1 MYYVRYFELDAL
13 LATQA
18 EIEPYLQGLG
28 RLNEKEMN
36 IVHTRLEREVKR
48 GFTKIFLDEGHK
60 KYILVINKNVT
71 DIEEFRSKGRQK
83 DDAVREGWHKF
94 ELAYKRTQ
102 NKEQGNF
109 VLRAKLKDVS
119 MLTAFEK
126 LSNYLNEKYDSKIE
140 TELANLKM
148 VE

>member
-36 IVHTRLEREVKR
+36 IVHNRLEREVKK
-48 GFTKIFLDEGHK
+48 GFTKIFLDDGHK

-71 DIEEFRSKGRQK
+71 DIEVFRSKGREK
-83 DDAVREGWHKF
+83 DNVVREGWHKF
-94 ELAYKRTQ
+94 ELTYKRTQ
-102 NKEQGNF
+102 SEGQENF

-119 MLTAFEK
+119 ILTAFEK
-126 LSNYLNEKYDSKIE
+126 LSNYLNEKYNGEIE
-140 TELANLKM
+140 ADLTNLKM

>member
-18 EIEPYLQGLG
+18 EIEPFIKGLG
-28 RLNEKEMN
+28 RLNEKELN
-36 IVHTRLEREVKR
+36 IVHYRLEREVKK
-48 GFTKIFLDEGHK
+48 GFTKIFLDDGHK
-60 KYILVINKNVT
+60 KYILIINKNVT
-71 DIEEFRSKGRQK
+71 DIEVFRSKGKQK
-83 DDAVREGWHKF
+83 DDVVREGWHKF
-94 ELAYKRTQ
+94 ELSYKRTQ
-102 NKEQGNF
+102 DKEQESF

-126 LSNYLNEKYDSKIE
+126 LSNYLNEKYSGKIE
-140 TELANLKM
+140 TQLDCLKM